1 MKKTCKDCEQRDGCV
16 ALCADIES
24 EIAKDHI
31 SKNKMESIPP
41 HGWMIDK
48 WNDEGVAWDWQ
59 AEKIGPKKLKWLII
73 ELHKQ
78 GRNEYKIA
86 YQLPCSQQYINRIIR
101 EFLASQVFGGE

>member
-1 MKKTCKDCEQRDGCV
+1 MKKTCKDCEQRDGCTE
-16 ALCADIES
+16 LCADVES
-24 EIAKDHI
+24 KVAQDHI

-59 AEKIGPKKLKWLII
+59 AEKVGPKKLKWLIV

-78 GRNEYKIA
+78 GRTPSEISYH
-86 YQLPCSQQYINRIIR
+86 LTCHVSYIYRII
-101 EFLASQVFGGE
+101 ENSSK

>member
-59 AEKIGPKKLKWLII
+59 PEKVGPKKLIWLIL
-73 ELHKQ
+73 ELHKE
-78 GRNEYKIA
+78 GKSLREIA
-86 YQLPCSQQYINRIIR
+86 YHLSCHFTYIGYVIR
-101 EFLASQVFGGE
+101 KYKQ

>member
-16 ALCADIES
+16 ALCADMDS
-24 EIAKDHI
+24 DVAQDHI

-59 AEKIGPKKLKWLII
+59 PEKVGPKKLIWLIL
-73 ELHKQ
+73 ELHKE
-78 GRNEYKIA
+78 GKSLREIA
-86 YQLPCSQQYINRIIR
+86 YHLSCHFTYIGYVIR
-101 EFLASQVFGGE
+101 KYKQ